1 MRKLLLMLS
10 AFLLWQCQSEN
21 KKNIDGVWRAE
32 VPTLIGPIPFNL
44 EIETKNDTIKVYAI
58 NADEKLELDNAFFKN
73 DSLHITMEVFDAE
86 IVAHVSDKTMHGIYT
101 KKLDDNSNRTGAFS
115 ASMGD
120 SYRFTADSETAKHD
134 VSGKWQVSFTE
145 PEGKIYPAVGIFS
158 QKGNKVTGTFLTSTG
173 DYRFLDGNVVGD
185 SLKLSCFDGTHIFL
199 FKAKIN
205 ENKLEGGRFSSS
217 LLYKETWEGVK
228 DDNAKLPDPD
238 SLTFIK
244 AGFDKFE
251 LSFKNTKGETIS
263 LSDAQYK
270 DKVVLVQI
278 LGSWCPNCMDES
290 KFYVKWLK
298 ENPEK
303 DVEIIGLAFEKSTE
317 PDIAYPKIDKM
328 KKRFG
333 MEYEVLL
340 AGTIDKEDANKSLP
354 MLNHIM
360 SYPTTIYLDKKHHV
374 RKIHTGFSGP
384 GTGEYYAQFTEDFER
399 FMELLI
405 SEE

>member
-1 MRKLLLMLS
+1 MRKLLLLLS

-21 KKNIDGVWRAE
+21 KPNIDGVWRAE
-32 VPTLIGPIPFNL
+32 VPTIIGAIPFNL
-44 EIETKNDTIKVYAI
+44 LFETENDTIKVFAI
-58 NADEKLELDNAFFKN
+58 NGNEKLALDNAFFEN

-86 IVAHVSDKTMHGIYT
+86 IVAHVSDGNMNGVYT
-101 KKLDDNSNRTGAFS
+101 KKLDNNTDRRGAFS
-115 ASMGD
+115 ASLGD
-120 SYRFTADSETAKHD
+120 SYRFAHDSETAKHD
-134 VSGKWQVSFTE
+134 VFGKWQVSFTE
-145 PEGKIYPAVGIFS
+145 PEGKVYPAVGVFS
-158 QKGNKVTGTFLTSTG
+158 QKGNKVKGTFLTPTG

-205 ENKLEGGRFSSS
+205 KNKLEGGRFSSS

-228 DDNAKLPDPD
+228 DDDAKLPDPD

-244 AGFDKFE
+244 EGYNKFDF
-251 LSFKNTKGETIS
+251 SFKNTKGETVS
-263 LSDAQYK
+263 LSDPRYK

-290 KFYVKWLK
+290 KFYVKWLN
-298 ENPEK
+298 ENPGKE
-303 DVEIIGLAFEKSTE
+303 VEIIGLAFEKSTK

-340 AGTIDKEDANKSLP
+340 AGSIDKEEANKSLP

-384 GTGEYYAQFTEDFER
+384 GTGEYYAQFVEGFER
-399 FMELLI
+399 FMELLTA
-405 SEE
+405 E